1 MTPSPYTVPS
11 GEGTHPHPCRLP
23 KGEGES
29 QNMTDAS
36 SCVVLVPVASHIEPA
51 CEVALL
57 ALAGRGYAVRRVY
70 GYAAIDQARNEM
82 AAAALADG
90 YEETLWIDSDI
101 SFDPSAVDQLRSHD
115 LPIVCG
121 VYARKRM
128 RALACHTLPGTSRL
142 VFGAEGGL
150 TELLYAAAGFLLVR
164 REVYAK
170 IQEHLELPTCN
181 LRFGSRTVPYF
192 QPMVVGD
199 RAMQTGDREIDGSA
213 CDELGRVGVAL
224 QTIPSSLPVSPDPQ
238 WYLPEDYAFCE
249 RARQCGF
256 KIMADTT
263 IRLWHHGSYG
273 YSWEDAGKDQ
283 ERYESFYF
291 EVN

>member
-1 MTPSPYTVPS
+1 MI
-11 GEGTHPHPCRLP
+11 
-23 KGEGES
+23 
-29 QNMTDAS
+29 S
-36 SCVVLVPVASHIEPA
+36 SNVNDPAKCVVLVPVATHIEPA
-51 CEVALL
+51 CEAALVEL
-57 ALAGRGYAVRRVY
+57 AKRGYTVRRVY

-101 SFDPSAVDQLRSHD
+101 SFEPRAVDRLRSH
-115 LPIVCG
+115 PGAPGIVCG
-121 VYARKRM
+121 IYARKAA
-128 RALACHTLPGTSRL
+128 RALACHTLPETGRL

-150 TELLYAAAGFLLVR
+150 TELLYAGAGFFLVR

-170 IQEHLELPTCN
+170 IQERLALPACN
-181 LRFGSRTVPYF
+181 NRFGTATVPYF
-192 QPMVVGD
+192 QPMVVPD
-199 RAMQTGDREIDGSA
+199 MQNSTQPTGASPRLEHEPDASA
-213 CDELGRVGVAL
+213 CRLIGGI
-224 QTIPSSLPVSPDPQ
+224 QGH

-249 RARQCGF
+249 RARQCGY

-283 ERYESFYF
+283 ERYKTFYF
-291 EVN
+291 NVA

>member
-1 MTPSPYTVPS
+1 VI
-11 GEGTHPHPCRLP
+11 
-23 KGEGES
+23 
-29 QNMTDAS
+29 
-36 SCVVLVPVASHIEPA
+36 LVPVASHVEPA

-57 ALAGRGYAVRRVY
+57 ELAGRGYAVRRVY

-101 SFDPSAVDQLRSHD
+101 SFEPSAVDQLRSHD

-164 REVYAK
+164 REVYVK
-170 IQEHLELPTCN
+170 IQERLALPACN
-181 LRFGSRTVPYF
+181 HRFGAASVPFF
-192 QPMVVGD
+192 QPMVVPD
-199 RAMQTGDREIDGSA
+199 VQAAETGAAEQGTVPFCSA
-213 CDELGRVGVAL
+213 DSGKLGQPTR
-224 QTIPSSLPVSPDPQ
+224 D

-249 RARQCGF
+249 RARQCGY

-273 YSWEDAGKDQ
+273 YSWEDAGKDK
-283 ERYESFYF
+283 ERYETFYF

>member
-1 MTPSPYTVPS
+1 MRSSSPNDPA
-11 GEGTHPHPCRLP
+11 
-23 KGEGES
+23 K
-29 QNMTDAS
+29 
-36 SCVVLVPVASHIEPA
+36 CVVLVPVATHIEPA
-51 CEVALL
+51 CEAALVEL
-57 ALAGRGYAVRRVY
+57 AARGYPVRRVY

-82 AAAALADG
+82 AEAALADG
-90 YEETLWIDSDI
+90 YEDTLWIDSDI
-101 SFDPSAVDQLRSHD
+101 SFDPNAVDRLRSHG

-121 VYARKRM
+121 IYARKRM

-164 REVYAK
+164 RQVYAK
-170 IQEHLELPTCN
+170 IQKHLALPACN
-181 LRFGSRTVPYF
+181 HRFGTATVPYF
-192 QPMVVGD
+192 QPMVVPDGD
-199 RAMQTGDREIDGSA
+199 SA
-213 CDELGRVGVAL
+213 
-224 QTIPSSLPVSPDPQ
+224 

-273 YSWEDAGKDQ
+273 YSWEDAGKDK
-283 ERYESFYF
+283 ERYETFYF
-291 EVN
+291 NVA